1 MKTTP
6 ALIIVVALLAA
17 LPACK
22 TVERAARHE
31 LERKVVTAVQGELDV
46 FIERKLLALMQDKL
60 PHGLGGVI
68 MLMVGKWGLGKMKK
82 KREEKEAV

>member
-1 MKTTP
+1 MKRL
-6 ALIIVVALLAA
+6 ALIALIALIAA
-17 LPACK
+17 TSCK

-46 FIERKLLALMQDKL
+46 FVERKLMALMRDKL

-68 MLMVGKWGLGKMKK
+68 ALMAAKWGLGKMKK
-82 KREEKEAV
+82 KREEGEKV